1 MNCLFE
7 GRPETKS
14 EKSLV
19 GRNDLFGDFFRIL
32 FGDLLGRLSDNP
44 CGNLCG
50 NLAGYTYLDKGLERR
65 TG

>member
-14 EKSLV
+14 ETSLV
-19 GRNDLFGDFFRIL
+19 GRSDLFGDFFRIL
-32 FGDLLGRLSDNP
+32 FGDLLSRLSDNP
-44 CGNLCG
+44 CGNLYG
-50 NLAGYTYLDKGLERR
+50 NLAGYKYLDKGLERR